1 MFVNGKWAEHK
12 NEKKKMSICYNMGI
26 FIMFGYGNNVGP
38 FDKNSSLVW
47 SRVMGVCL
55 SY

>member
-1 MFVNGKWAEHK
+1 
-12 NEKKKMSICYNMGI
+12 MSICKGYNIGL

-47 SRVMGVCL
+47 RNIVG
-55 SY
+55 